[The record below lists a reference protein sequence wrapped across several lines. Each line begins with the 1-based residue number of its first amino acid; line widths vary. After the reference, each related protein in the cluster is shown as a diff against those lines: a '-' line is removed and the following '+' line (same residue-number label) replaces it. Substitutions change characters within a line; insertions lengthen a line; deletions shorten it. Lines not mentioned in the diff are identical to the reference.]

1 VYRGPSIVE
10 SFEDVIEGFKLKIFR
25 FGHVLVGIPT
35 DIGPRI
41 LYLALDKDKDFN
53 LFGVVPSFAVET
65 PEGVWRIYGGH
76 RLWTSPEAMPRS
88 YSLDDKPVKIVVRDD
103 EVVVEGNPEPQNSV
117 QKRFVI
123 RRGPDDYSVEVVH
136 EITNIGRWSIE
147 FACWALSVMRV
158 NGFAIIPIKP
168 RCVDEKCL
176 LPDRS
181 LALWPYTKLTDKRLV
196 IEDNYLFVKQ
206 DPKTEKPFKIG
217 VKANPNWAAYYVENF
232 LFIKIFRAEEA
243 VYPDFNSLV
252 EVYTNNLFLELET
265 LGPLRRVEPGD
276 INRHREIWSIAEIGP
291 LTMTEKDVEEKV
303 APIVSELLKL

>member
-1 VYRGPSIVE
+1 M
-10 SFEDVIEGFKLKIFR
+10 K
-25 FGHVLVGIPT
+25 
-35 DIGPRI
+35 
-41 LYLALDKDKDFN
+41 
-53 LFGVVPSFAVET
+53 
-65 PEGVWRIYGGH
+65 
-76 RLWTSPEAMPRS
+76 
-88 YSLDDKPVKIVVRDD
+88 
-103 EVVVEGNPEPQNSV
+103 
-117 QKRFVI
+117 
-123 RRGPDDYSVEVVH
+123 
-136 EITNIGRWSIE
+136 
-147 FACWALSVMRV
+147 V

-243 VYPDFNSLV
+243 IYPDFNSLV

-276 INRHREIWSIAEIGP
+276 INRHREIWSIAKIGP